1 MGRVN
6 ATAFIFLKIVM
17 RKIDL
22 TSYLEATKDLDIFS
36 IIVLQHGEK
45 VGEYH
50 RELERVRPQYSVTKS
65 FTSTALGI
73 AVDEGLLSLEDRVIE
88 FFPEDIPECPS
99 DNLKNLRVKHLLKMA
114 VGHDNG
120 YLMADGSF
128 GTKPRGELL
137 EENWIKYC
145 LNQHFPYKPGE
156 KFIYNNAAAYLAGV
170 IVQKL
175 SGELLEDY
183 LMSRLFQPLGIS
195 KPTWEKCPRG
205 YNFGAGGLELKVSDL
220 SKFGKLYLQKG
231 NWKGTQLLSEEW
243 VKEATSKQID
253 TDNRGDWGQGYGYQ
267 FWMGEHNSY
276 RADGKYGQYCIVLEK
291 EDAVIAINSHATHVR
306 RILENLWVEIWPQL
320 I

>member
-1 MGRVN
+1 M
-6 ATAFIFLKIVM
+6 TKIN
-17 RKIDL
+17 L
-22 TSYLEATKDLDIFS
+22 TSYIEATKDLNIFS
-36 IIVLQHGEK
+36 VVVLQHGEK

-50 RELERVRPQYSVTKS
+50 REPERVRQQYSATKS
-65 FTSTALGI
+65 FTSTAVGI
-73 AVDEGLLSLEDRVIE
+73 AIDEGLLSLDDRVLE
-88 FFPEDIPECPS
+88 FFPEEAPACPS
-99 DNLKNLRVKHLLKMA
+99 NNLINLKVKDLLKMA

-128 GTKPRGELL
+128 GTTPRGEVL
-137 EENWIKYC
+137 EKNWVNYC
-145 LNQHFPYKPGE
+145 LNQQFPYKPGE

-183 LMSRLFQPLGIS
+183 LMPRLFQPVGIS
-195 KPTWEKCPRG
+195 KPIWEKCPMG

-220 SKFGKLYLQKG
+220 SKFGQLYLQKG
-231 NWKGTQLLSEEW
+231 VWKGKQLLSGSW

-267 FWMGEHNSY
+267 FWRGEYNSY

-291 EDAVIAINSHATHVR
+291 ENAVIAINSHSNHVR
-306 RILENLWVEIWPQL
+306 RILENLWVEVWPQL
-320 I
+320 ARR